1 VSSANCSSSEF
12 STSDKDSYDVRCRDK
27 TYRDSK
33 LGTDSEC
40 AEQEVDVRTQE
51 DEARG
56 TDELDEGYLTRGG
69 ADEASWPAPQQAQ
82 QQAVASA
89 PDNGGISSS
98 GIIGADGDVPES
110 FVTENAPPFPPDPP
124 PGPPAAPP
132 LAASSQVTPTPTLTL
147 ALTLTLTLAI
157 TLTLSLGLSLTLT
170 RPGSPRG
177 RVRARRS
184 STARGASPPT
194 RPRTSSTTSSAAA
207 ATTRR
212 RRRRRRRRTRRQ
224 RRRRRRCRR

>member
-1 VSSANCSSSEF
+1 MSSANCSSSEF

-124 PGPPAAPP
+124 PGPPARPKPP
-132 LAASSQVTPTPTLTL
+132 LAASVCTPAGPSETRHH
-147 ALTLTLTLAI
+147 
-157 TLTLSLGLSLTLT
+157 LSHSSDRTA
-170 RPGSPRG
+170 PIEPSS
-177 RVRARRS
+177 RS
-184 STARGASPPT
+184 STRQM
-194 RPRTSSTTSSAAA
+194 TT
-207 ATTRR
+207 
-212 RRRRRRRRTRRQ
+212 
-224 RRRRRRCRR
+224 

>member
-1 VSSANCSSSEF
+1 MSSANCSSSEF

-132 LAASSQVTPTPTLTL
+132 LAASSQVTLTPTLTL

-157 TLTLSLGLSLTLT
+157 TLTRTLGLSLTLSLT

-207 ATTRR
+207 AT
-212 RRRRRRRRTRRQ
+212 RRRRRRRTRRQ

>member
-207 ATTRR
+207 AT
-212 RRRRRRRRTRRQ
+212 RRRRRRRTRRQ

>member
-1 VSSANCSSSEF
+1 
-12 STSDKDSYDVRCRDK
+12 VRCRDK

-147 ALTLTLTLAI
+147 ALTLTLTLSLTLTL
-157 TLTLSLGLSLTLT
+157 TLTLSLTLTLT

-184 STARGASPPT
+184 STAREASPPT

-207 ATTRR
+207 ATR

>member
-1 VSSANCSSSEF
+1 
-12 STSDKDSYDVRCRDK
+12 VRCRDK

-207 ATTRR
+207 AT
-212 RRRRRRRRTRRQ
+212 RRRRRRRTRRQ